1 MVVGVERS
9 SIPAKAGSLTGLNKT
24 QALLAIISLLTSLT
38 ALPVAAEATTP
49 GSVCVKG
56 QAVSVLYAGTWYPAK
71 VLDGPDPMG
80 TCLVSYDG
88 YGSNWDEW
96 VNISRI
102 RPMENQTSAAAP
114 AQQPTA
120 PAVTTVPTGKYN
132 CYTYDYGQLNYTYT
146 DVLIQA
152 DGRYAVGSEGGSYTL
167 SEDGTLS
174 FTGTMAN
181 AVGKLSVKN
190 NGKAQIDLVFN
201 GDTGASMTCPKAP

>member
-24 QALLAIISLLTSLT
+24 QALLAITGLLTSLT
-38 ALPVAAEATTP
+38 ALPVAAEVTTP

-71 VLDGPDPMG
+71 ILDGPDPMG

-102 RPMENQTSAAAP
+102 RPVENKASAAAP
-114 AQQPTA
+114 TQQPTA
-120 PAVTTVPTGKYN
+120 PAVPTGKYN

-152 DGRYAVGSEGGSYTL
+152 DGRYAVGSKGGSYIL

-190 NGKAQIDLVFN
+190 NGKAQIALVFN
-201 GDTGASMTCPKAP
+201 DDSRASMSCPKVP